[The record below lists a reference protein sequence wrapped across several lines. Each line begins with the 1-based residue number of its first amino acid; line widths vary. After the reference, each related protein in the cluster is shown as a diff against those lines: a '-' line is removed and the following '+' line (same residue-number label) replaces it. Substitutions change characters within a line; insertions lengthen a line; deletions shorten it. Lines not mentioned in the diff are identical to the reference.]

1 MFRPLPPVRRGVHE
15 SGVSLRA
22 AQKDLRELNL
32 VMQVAYLEAQVEGL
46 NNRVARAEKE
56 IDQLRRLIDRRFG

>member
-1 MFRPLPPVRRGVHE
+1 
-15 SGVSLRA
+15 
-22 AQKDLRELNL
+22 
-32 VMQVAYLEAQVEGL
+32 MQVAYLEAQVEGL